1 MNVLLVDDDD
11 KFRANLKKI
20 IEDKFN
26 QTVFEAGNGA
36 IALDSLKNEKIDLI
50 FLDYEMPTMN
60 AFEFLKKFRLTDQ
73 ITPVIICTSHNEPE
87 IVKELIPFRIKDY
100 IIKADVSITLIER
113 LSRIFPGP
121 GIAAKL
127 INVLIIEDD
136 HRFRSI
142 MKRFIEKE
150 LFSEVAEAADGEHGL
165 ELVKKSKPD
174 LIFLDYLMPNMNG
187 IQFLEKLRQFNK
199 DVPVVIITA
208 YADKKI
214 ITELLTYN
222 IADFLVKADMI
233 TKLSDRLK
241 AVYVKCGFRK

>member
-1 MNVLLVDDDD
+1 MNVLLVDDDE
-11 KFRANLKKI
+11 KFRANLKKL

-26 QTVFEAGNGA
+26 QTVFEAENGA
-36 IALDSLKNEKIDLI
+36 LALELLGSEKIDLI
-50 FLDYEMPTMN
+50 FLDYEMPLMN

-73 ITPVIICTSHNEPE
+73 VTPVIICTSHNEPA

-100 IIKADVSITLIER
+100 IIKADVSISLIER
-113 LSRIFPGP
+113 LSKIFPGH
-121 GIAAKL
+121 GVAAKL

-136 HRFRSI
+136 SRFRSI
-142 MKRFIEKE
+142 MKRFLEKE

-187 IQFLEKLRQFNK
+187 IQFLEKLRMFNK
-199 DVPVVIITA
+199 EIPVVLITS
-208 YADKKI
+208 YTDKKI
-214 ITELLTYN
+214 ITELLSYKIT
-222 IADFLVKADMI
+222 DFLVKADMI